1 MEMTA
6 YIACHN
12 PCEKQIPQRINL
24 ALITLHSRHGQKN
37 RRVLCLAPPVSN
49 TCVLWNAVCKLKSV
63 CNVWIWGSLFSQ
75 QLKYGSHVAIQS
87 IKINNA
93 KYNYVV
99 LHARSRVTVWVK
111 FQDLEREYSRLLV

>member
-1 MEMTA
+1 M
-6 YIACHN
+6 
-12 PCEKQIPQRINL
+12 
-24 ALITLHSRHGQKN
+24 G
-37 RRVLCLAPPVSN
+37 
-49 TCVLWNAVCKLKSV
+49 
-63 CNVWIWGSLFSQ
+63 GSLFSQ